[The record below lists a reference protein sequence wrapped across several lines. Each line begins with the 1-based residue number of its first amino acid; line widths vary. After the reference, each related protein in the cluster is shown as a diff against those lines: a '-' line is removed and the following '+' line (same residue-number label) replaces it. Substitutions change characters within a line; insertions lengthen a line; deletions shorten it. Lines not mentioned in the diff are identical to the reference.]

1 MKEDLSNAIETRGIL
16 FLVSTPIGNLED
28 ITYRAINILNEVDYI
43 AAEDTRHTIKLLNH
57 YDIKKSLTSY
67 HEHNKYDK
75 AKEIIKDLEKGL
87 KVALVS
93 DAGTPAISDPGEELV
108 RQCLENNIRVIP
120 IPGATALIAGLT
132 ISGQITRRF
141 TFEGFLPQ
149 DKNERRI
156 ILENLKKEP
165 RTIILYEAPHKLKKT
180 LDDLYKILGNRKI
193 SITRELTKRYEEVII
208 NTLEEMVKLYET
220 MSPKGEYVL
229 VIEGLSFND
238 LEQEKI
244 DRWKNMSLE
253 EHMNYYLSKGMD
265 KKESIKQIAKDRNV
279 GKREIYNYFIDK

>member
-1 MKEDLSNAIETRGIL
+1 MKEEVSNTVKTMGTL
-16 FLVSTPIGNLED
+16 YLVSTPIGNLED
-28 ITYRAINILNEVDYI
+28 ITYRAINTLGKVDYI

-57 YDIKKSLTSY
+57 YDIKKTLTSY
-67 HEHNKYDK
+67 HEHNKYEK
-75 AKEIIKDLEKGL
+75 GNEIIKDLINGL
-87 KVALVS
+87 NVALVS

-108 RQCLENNIRVIP
+108 KQCHENNIRVIP
-120 IPGATALIAGLT
+120 IPGATALVAGLT

>member
-1 MKEDLSNAIETRGIL
+1 MKEKLSNTVETMGTL
-16 FLVSTPIGNLED
+16 YLVSTPIGNLED
-28 ITYRAINILNEVDYI
+28 ITYRAIKILGEVDYI

-57 YDIKKSLTSY
+57 YDIRKTLTSY

-75 AKEIIKDLEKGL
+75 GNEIIKDLINGL
-87 KVALVS
+87 NVALVS

-108 RQCLENNIRVIP
+108 KQCHENNIRVIP
-120 IPGATALIAGLT
+120 IPGATALVAGLT

-149 DKNERRI
+149 DKNERKK

-193 SITRELTKRYEEVII
+193 SITRELTKKYEEVIV
-208 NTLEEMVKLYET
+208 NTLEESIKLYKT
-220 MSPKGEYVL
+220 ISPKGEYVL
-229 VIEGLSFND
+229 VIEGLSFDD

-253 EHMNYYLSKGMD
+253 EHMNYYFSKGMD
-265 KKESIKQIAKDRNV
+265 KKDSIKQIAKDRNV